1 MKLKIRQEEARDHKK
16 VAEIIENAFKTEHFS
31 DHQEQF
37 LVERLRNSK
46 DFVPELSMVAE
57 LNGEVVGQIL
67 LSKIKITNSATS
79 FDSLALA
86 PVSVAPDYQQQGIG
100 GALIRSAHKKAKEL
114 GFRSILLLGHDT
126 YYPRFGYELTS
137 KYNISLPFDIPEK
150 YCMILSLIEG
160 GLDGVQGMVEYPEE
174 FY

>member
-1 MKLKIRQEEARDHKK
+1 MKLKIRQEEEKDYKK

-114 GFRSILLLGHDT
+114 GFKSILLLGHDT
-126 YYPRFGYELTS
+126 YYPRFGYEFTS
-137 KYNISLPFDIPEK
+137 KYNISLPFDIPQK

-160 GLDGVQGMVEYPEE
+160 GLDGVHGMVEYPEE

>member
-1 MKLKIRQEEARDHKK
+1 MKLKIRQEEEKDYKK

-37 LVERLRNSK
+37 LVQRLRNSK

-114 GFRSILLLGHDT
+114 GFKSILLLGHDT

-160 GLDGVQGMVEYPEE
+160 GLDGVHGMVEYPEE

>member
-1 MKLKIRQEEARDHKK
+1 MKLKIRQEEARDYKK

-46 DFVPELSMVAE
+46 DFLPELSMVAE
-57 LNGEVVGQIL
+57 IDDEVVGQIL
-67 LSKIKITNSATS
+67 LSKIKITNSAAS

-86 PVSVAPDYQQQGIG
+86 PVSVAPDYQLQGIG
-100 GALIRSAHKKAKEL
+100 GELIRSAHKKAKEL
-114 GFRSILLLGHDT
+114 GFSSILLLGHDT
-126 YYPRFGYELTS
+126 YYPRFGYELIS
-137 KYNISLPFDIPEK
+137 KYNINLPFDIPEK
-150 YCMILSLIEG
+150 YCMILSLKEG
-160 GLDGVQGMVEYPEE
+160 GLEGVHGMVEYPEE

>member
-1 MKLKIRQEEARDHKK
+1 MKLKIRQEEEKDYKK

-114 GFRSILLLGHDT
+114 GFKSILLLGHDT

-137 KYNISLPFDIPEK
+137 KYNISLPFDIPQK

-160 GLDGVQGMVEYPEE
+160 GLDGVHGMVEYPEE

>member
-1 MKLKIRQEEARDHKK
+1 MKLKIRQEEARDYKK
-16 VAEIIENAFKTEHFS
+16 VAEIIENAFKKEHFS

-46 DFVPELSMVAE
+46 DFIPELSMVAE

-67 LSKIKITNSATS
+67 LSKIKISNSTTS

-86 PVSVAPDYQQQGIG
+86 PVSVAPEYQQQGIG
-100 GALIRSAHKKAKEL
+100 GELIRSAHKKAKEL
-114 GFRSILLLGHDT
+114 GYRSILLLGHDT

-137 KYNISLPFDIPEK
+137 NYNISLPFDIPEK
-150 YCMILSLIEG
+150 YSMILSLIEG
-160 GLDGVQGMVEYPEE
+160 GLDGVHGVVEYPEE